1 MKIKTWIKYEVP
13 YLPPRCRKM
22 RYEEKE
28 EFVDITLREVSKK
41 DMVLAYEDK
50 SYDGKGKIYR
60 YKGKLWAKAKL
71 TPLAK
76 DEQYGGKIK
85 TALDWLVYC
94 NQYCSTYF
102 FHRMWDK
109 DSSREGVIKKAKK
122 DMSKYLLVDGVL
134 YEKLNGK
141 PEYFILTFGCGNGD
155 GTGLFVKYPARRDCG
170 WHFPAEKGA
179 EAVAKAKEIAIGRRD
194 FDSAK
199 TFKPYIVCYKAS

>member
-28 EFVDITLREVSKK
+28 EFVDITLREASKK
-41 DMVLAYEDK
+41 DMVLAYEDR

-60 YKGKLWAKAKL
+60 YNGKLWAKAKL
-71 TPLAK
+71 THLAQ

-94 NQYCSTYF
+94 NQHCSTYF

-109 DSSREGVIKKAKK
+109 DSSREGVIKRAKK
-122 DMSKYLLVDGVL
+122 DMAKRLLVNGVL
-134 YEKLNGK
+134 YEKVSK
-141 PEYFILTFGCGNGD
+141 PEYHIQTFGVYGD
-155 GTGLFVKYPARRDCG
+155 GTGLFVRYPARRDCG
-170 WHFPAEKGA
+170 WNFPAEKGK
-179 EAVAKAKEIAIGRRD
+179 EAVAKAKEIARGRGD
-194 FDSAK
+194 FKDARY
-199 TFKPYIVCYKAS
+199 FREYIVCHEGA

>member
-1 MKIKTWIKYEVP
+1 MKISTWIKFEVP

-22 RYEEKE
+22 RYRDGE
-28 EFVDITLREVSKK
+28 EFVDITLREASKK

-50 SYDGKGKIYR
+50 SYEGKGKIYR

-71 TPLAK
+71 THLAK
-76 DEQYGGKIK
+76 EERFGGKIK

-94 NQYCSTYF
+94 NEHYSNYF
-102 FHRMWDK
+102 YYAHDK
-109 DSSREGVIKKAKK
+109 DRSRAGMVKKAKK
-122 DMSKYLLVDGVL
+122 VMAKYLLVDGVL
-134 YEKLNGK
+134 YEKLNSK

-155 GTGLFVKYPARRDCG
+155 GTGLFVDYPARRDCG
-170 WHFPAEKGA
+170 WRFPADKGA

-199 TFKPYIVCYKAS
+199 TFKPYIVCY

>member
-1 MKIKTWIKYEVP
+1 MKIKTWIKFEVP

-22 RYEEKE
+22 RFRDGE
-28 EFVDITLREVSKK
+28 EFVDITLREASKK

-50 SYDGKGKIYR
+50 SFEGKGKIYR

-71 TPLAK
+71 THLAK
-76 DEQYGGKIK
+76 EERFGGKIK

-94 NQYCSTYF
+94 NSHCSTYF
-102 FHRMWDK
+102 YWSHDK
-109 DSSREGVIKKAKK
+109 DRSRAGMVKKAKK
-122 DMSKYLLVDGVL
+122 NMANWLLVDGVL

-155 GTGLFVKYPARRDCG
+155 GTGLFVEYPARRDCG
-170 WHFPAEKGA
+170 WRFPAEKGA

-194 FDSAK
+194 FDCAK
-199 TFKPYIVCYKAS
+199 RFKPYIVCY

>member
-22 RYEEKE
+22 RYRDGE
-28 EFVDITLREVSKK
+28 EFVDITLREASKK

-60 YKGKLWAKAKL
+60 YKGKLWAKSKL
-71 TPLAK
+71 THIAQ
-76 DEQYGGKIK
+76 EERYGGKIK

-94 NQYCSTYF
+94 NSHCSTYF
-102 FHRMWDK
+102 YWSDDK
-109 DSSREGVIKKAKK
+109 DRSRAGMVKKAKK
-122 DMSKYLLVDGVL
+122 GMERYLLVDGVL
-134 YEKLNGK
+134 YEKLDGK

-155 GTGLFVKYPARRDCG
+155 GTGLFVCYPARRDCG

-194 FDSAK
+194 FDCAK
-199 TFKPYIVCYKAS
+199 TFKPYIICY